1 MSKKL
6 LGWAGKWNKEQQ
18 TVDRITPISEEA
30 KLMEQ
35 GMIHLSTTHP
45 IHKQI
50 EVIGLTTEDLTLL
63 RQLKPYLLPH
73 MKSLTEAFYSV
84 ILSVEHLKQLIT
96 KHSTIERLQLTLER
110 HIEEMFDGKI
120 NDEFV
125 GKRIRIADVHRHIGL
140 ETKWYMAAF
149 QNMQNRLLDL
159 IAAEIRSVEE
169 RMKAILAVNK
179 ILNLE
184 QQLVLEAYEERNRLE
199 REEQYQQVKNELK
212 GSIAQLSNQLEL
224 LTTETKHT
232 IEQLVER
239 GKSVKN
245 IIEHTASTV
254 RHAQLEA
261 DEGERMMRT
270 YIERIQDID
279 HNALLMKGH
288 VDQLK
293 DTSAQIR
300 TIVSAVKE
308 IAGQTKLLSLN
319 ASIEAARAGEHGAGF
334 AVVAKEVN
342 KLADHT
348 KDTVAHIEELV
359 GNSNLATNAVVY
371 NIEVVKS
378 SVGTVRGQADA
389 AGNAFQQIVDHVEH
403 STSNMEHIQGEMSDL
418 LQMISHIHEAT
429 AEVAASAEQ
438 LNRTTNHL

>member
-6 LGWAGKWNKEQQ
+6 LGWAGKWNKEQA
-18 TVDRITPISEEA
+18 VDRIAAISEED

-35 GMIHLSTTHP
+35 GMIHLSTTNP

-50 EVIGLTTEDLTLL
+50 EVIGLTKEDLTLL

-96 KHSTIERLQLTLER
+96 THSTIERLQLTLER

-120 NDEFV
+120 NEEFV

-159 IAAEIRSVEE
+159 IAAEIRNAED

-239 GKSVKN
+239 GKSVN
-245 IIEHTASTV
+245 DIIEHTASTV

-348 KDTVAHIEELV
+348 KDTVVHIEELV

-403 STSNMEHIQGEMSDL
+403 STSNMEHIRGEMSDL

-438 LNRTTNHL
+438 LNRTTKHL

>member
-6 LGWAGKWNKEQQ
+6 LGWAGKWYKEQ
-18 TVDRITPISEEA
+18 TVDRCAPKSVEGN
-30 KLMEQ
+30 LMEQ

-50 EVIGLTTEDLTLL
+50 EVIELTTEDLTLL

-120 NDEFV
+120 NEEFV

-140 ETKWYMAAF
+140 DTKWYMAAF

-159 IAAEIRSVEE
+159 IAAEIYNAED

-212 GSIAQLSNQLEL
+212 GSIAQLSN
-224 LTTETKHT
+224 
-232 IEQLVER
+232 
-239 GKSVKN
+239 
-245 IIEHTASTV
+245 
-254 RHAQLEA
+254 
-261 DEGERMMRT
+261 
-270 YIERIQDID
+270 
-279 HNALLMKGH
+279 
-288 VDQLK
+288 
-293 DTSAQIR
+293 
-300 TIVSAVKE
+300 
-308 IAGQTKLLSLN
+308 
-319 ASIEAARAGEHGAGF
+319 
-334 AVVAKEVN
+334 
-342 KLADHT
+342 
-348 KDTVAHIEELV
+348 
-359 GNSNLATNAVVY
+359 
-371 NIEVVKS
+371 
-378 SVGTVRGQADA
+378 
-389 AGNAFQQIVDHVEH
+389 
-403 STSNMEHIQGEMSDL
+403 
-418 LQMISHIHEAT
+418 
-429 AEVAASAEQ
+429 
-438 LNRTTNHL
+438 